1 MHRWI
6 VVLIAPF
13 VLALGLASL
22 VAAQDGTPTPADCGV
37 PDSSPEASPAV
48 ESTATETTAAAAEGT
63 PTMPEGCVMVT
74 LSEWKID
81 MPTEIPAG
89 TTTFVLRNVGEF
101 PHTIEIEGQGIE
113 EVLEPPLQAGETK
126 TLTVDLEAG
135 TYEVYCP
142 VGDGRHREQ
151 GMELELTVS

>member
-1 MHRWI
+1 
-6 VVLIAPF
+6 
-13 VLALGLASL
+13 
-22 VAAQDGTPTPADCGV
+22 
-37 PDSSPEASPAV
+37 
-48 ESTATETTAAAAEGT
+48 
-63 PTMPEGCVMVT
+63 MVT

-81 MPTEIPAG
+81 MPAELQAG